1 MELDEDYMATLL
13 DGGEVKPVISGGE
26 EDVANLALRLAI
38 SQMIADRA
46 GQPLSLLFLDEIL
59 GSLDEERRLAVI
71 ELLRALRI
79 ASLRSFSSPTLNR
92 CGMPASIGLS
102 GSSTMRSA
110 AWHRCTTS
118 RRECW
123 MAWQLDRDLYGPE
136 RPTVR
141 DIEPLNR
148 VFSESFTDRYRRD
161 GLLGV
166 RVPHLNPLIWRY
178 ALEDAG
184 DGAMVWRDG
193 DGELAGFN
201 VVHFSGSEGW
211 MGPLAV
217 RPDRQGIGLGKEMI
231 RSGIDW
237 LHEKAVQTIGLETM
251 PRTIENIGFYSRL
264 GFLPGHLT
272 ITLTRDLPRKP
283 GLAPELAS
291 HAAAARVD
299 RVLEC
304 RR

>member
-1 MELDEDYMATLL
+1 
-13 DGGEVKPVISGGE
+13 
-26 EDVANLALRLAI
+26 
-38 SQMIADRA
+38 
-46 GQPLSLLFLDEIL
+46 
-59 GSLDEERRLAVI
+59 
-71 ELLRALRI
+71 
-79 ASLRSFSSPTLNR
+79 
-92 CGMPASIGLS
+92 
-102 GSSTMRSA
+102 
-110 AWHRCTTS
+110 
-118 RRECW
+118 

-237 LHEKAVQTIGLETM
+237 LHGKAVQTIGLG
-251 PRTIENIGFYSRL
+251 IKVAIGERDL
-264 GFLPGHLT
+264 IGDDGE
-272 ITLTRDLPRKP
+272 IAGRGRDLPLKASGDGAVQRS
-283 GLAPELAS
+283 GCGRVGGFPEW
-291 HAAAARVD
+291 
-299 RVLEC
+299 
-304 RR
+304 

>member
-1 MELDEDYMATLL
+1 
-13 DGGEVKPVISGGE
+13 
-26 EDVANLALRLAI
+26 
-38 SQMIADRA
+38 
-46 GQPLSLLFLDEIL
+46 
-59 GSLDEERRLAVI
+59 
-71 ELLRALRI
+71 
-79 ASLRSFSSPTLNR
+79 
-92 CGMPASIGLS
+92 
-102 GSSTMRSA
+102 
-110 AWHRCTTS
+110 
-118 RRECW
+118 

-211 MGPLAV
+211 MGPLRGAS
-217 RPDRQGIGLGKEMI
+217 RPSGDRSRQGDDPVGHRLAAREGGADDRPRDHASHYREH
-231 RSGIDW
+231 RVLQQAGVPARASHDHTDPGS
-237 LHEKAVQTIGLETM
+237 AAQTG
-251 PRTIENIGFYSRL
+251 
-264 GFLPGHLT
+264 
-272 ITLTRDLPRKP
+272 TR
-283 GLAPELAS
+283 PELAS
-291 HAAAARVD
+291 TRGSSAGGPRTGMPYADDAARAGHRLRPRNPALRSSSRSAMSRWSGETEARSRD
-299 RVLEC
+299 SRCSTRRPSPRGGPRTSCGFSNSWRRMWRVS